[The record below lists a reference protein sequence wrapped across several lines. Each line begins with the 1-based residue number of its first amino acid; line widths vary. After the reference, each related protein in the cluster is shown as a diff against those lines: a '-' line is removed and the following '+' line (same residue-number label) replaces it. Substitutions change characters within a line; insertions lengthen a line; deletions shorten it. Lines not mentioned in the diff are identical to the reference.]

1 MSGQKVATLPERET
15 IIAKSGIMREI
26 MEGIEQIAQSDAN
39 VLLTGENGTGKTEM
53 AALLHR
59 KSHRAAKRFVAVN
72 MGAIPEAVFESE
84 FFGHVRGAFT
94 DAKGDRV
101 GRVELAHEGTLFM
114 DEISNTPLV
123 QQAKLL
129 RLLDQKEFE
138 RIGSSQTEVAD
149 LRFIGATNADLA
161 ALVRDNRFRLDL
173 LFRINTIEIKLPPL
187 KERNEDLPLLA
198 EHFLRKFAIKHRK
211 PGLELHRSAIEAI
224 LAHSWPGNIRELSNV
239 MERSVV
245 LCQNHSIRA
254 QDLSLRALGQSPRS
268 ENLPSPPEEDLGRD
282 TRHATLDEIED
293 VIVRRRLAD
302 FDNDVIKTA
311 ISLGISR
318 SALYRRLQKS
328 RDKHPVGNHAL
339 LFTA

>member
-1 MSGQKVATLPERET
+1 MLEQKVATLPEREP
-15 IIAKSGIMREI
+15 IIGKSKVMREI
-26 MEGIEQIAQSDAN
+26 MDGIEQIAQSDAN

-59 KSHRAAKRFVAVN
+59 KSRRAAKRFVAVN

-129 RLLDQKEFE
+129 RLLDRKEFE
-138 RIGSSQTEVAD
+138 RIGSSQTETAD

-187 KERNEDLPLLA
+187 RERNEDLPLLA
-198 EHFLRKFAIKHRK
+198 DHFLRRFALKYRK
-211 PGLELHRSAIEAI
+211 PRLELHRSAIEAI

-239 MERSVV
+239 MERAVV
-245 LCQNHSIRA
+245 LCKDCGIRA
-254 QDLSLRALGQSPRS
+254 SELNLRVLEQPLR
-268 ENLPSPPEEDLGRD
+268 NRNYPSPLEDDLGCD
-282 TRHATLDEIED
+282 PRHATLDEIED
-293 VIVRRRLAD
+293 GIVRRRLAD

-311 ISLGISR
+311 SSLGISR
-318 SALYRRLQKS
+318 SALYRRLQKT
-328 RDKHPVGNHAL
+328 RDKHQVGNHAV
-339 LFTA
+339 LFTV